1 MGRCIAA
8 LIAFA
13 VPWFAGWVL
22 VVIIAAGL
30 VTGPIGWAILVAI
43 AAFVISIA
51 LLWWAFNVCSASAT
65 RG

>member
-13 VPWFAGWVL
+13 VPWFAAWVL

-30 VTGPIGWAILVAI
+30 VSGPIGWAILAAI
-43 AAFVISIA
+43 AAFLVSLG
-51 LLWWAFNVCSASAT
+51 LLWWAFKRC
-65 RG
+65 GG